1 VSAENQGQG
10 KAEQPTLTHTQ
21 CINRLQEIRD
31 AMGQIAELERPSD
44 EDDRYFAEL
53 RDEFDKTDRWR
64 KHLEREA
71 ELERIRGTANG
82 LTAARGLRTVPGAFG
97 ATTGGG
103 DSYDSDAINDPDSV
117 WRSAQYG
124 NPWDLSE
131 MRTFGR
137 SRESVNGELRS
148 RALDAIEKMPS
159 ASDAI
164 RQAGTRIVENFDDK
178 DATIARMAVLSS
190 SPAYVRAFSKAAT
203 NRLHELTGDEQRAL
217 AEVRALSLT
226 DSAGGYLVPFQLD
239 PTVIVTANG
248 SRNDIRR
255 IARQVVATAD
265 VWNGVSAGA
274 VAWSWDAEA
283 SQVSD
288 DSPTFAQP
296 SIPVY
301 KAAGFVPVSIE
312 ALQDMANGAQ
322 EIAKLLSEGREILEA
337 AAFAIGSGSGQPTGI
352 VTGLVGSG
360 AVVNSATTD
369 TLAVGD
375 LYTLQGSLP
384 ARYRANG
391 SWLATN
397 AFYNR
402 ARQFD
407 TAGGSSLW
415 AQIGDDRP
423 AQLLGKPIYEAE
435 DMDGVIN
442 ATQENYM
449 AVFGDFSNYVIA
461 DRIGM
466 TVEFIPHLF
475 QQTTAG
481 SGFGRPT
488 GQRGWYAY
496 YRTGAGVVN
505 TGAFKMLDV
514 T

>member
-1 VSAENQGQG
+1 VSADDKGQ
-10 KAEQPTLTHTQ
+10 AASPVEQPTLTHPQ

-31 AMGQIAELERPSD
+31 AMAQIAELDRPSA
-44 EDDRYFAEL
+44 EDDRYFQEL
-53 RDEFDKTDRWR
+53 TDEFDRTDGWR
-64 KHLEREA
+64 KHLERTA
-71 ELERIRGTANG
+71 ELERIRSTANG
-82 LTAARGLRTVPGAFG
+82 LSSVRGLRAVPGAFG
-97 ATTGGG
+97 ATTASG
-103 DSYDSDAINDPDSV
+103 DGYDSDAILNPDSIESK
-117 WRSAQYG
+117 RFR

-131 MRTFGR
+131 MRTWGR
-137 SRESVNGELRS
+137 SRDQVNAEYRA
-148 RALDAIEKMPS
+148 RALSAIEHLPS
-159 ASDAI
+159 ANDRVRSVSADI
-164 RQAGTRIVENFDDK
+164 IERFDDNN
-178 DATIARMAVLSS
+178 ATLARLALVSS
-190 SPAYVRAFSKAAT
+190 SPEYLRAFGKAAT

-217 AEVRALSLT
+217 EQTRALSLT

-239 PTVIVTANG
+239 PTVIITANG

-255 IARQVVATAD
+255 IARQVVAVGDT
-265 VWNGVSAGA
+265 WNGVTAGA
-274 VAWSWDAEA
+274 VSWSWDAEA
-283 SQVSD
+283 TQVSD
-288 DSPTFAQP
+288 DAPTFAQP

-312 ALQDMANGAQ
+312 ALQDMANGAA
-322 EIAKLLSEGREILEA
+322 EVARLLAFGKDVLEA
-337 AAFAIGSGSGQPTGI
+337 AAFAVGSGSGQPTGV

-360 AVVNSATTD
+360 AVTASATTD

-375 LYTLQGSLP
+375 LYTVQGALP
-384 ARYRANG
+384 ARFRANA
-391 SWLATN
+391 SWLGTN

-415 AQIGDDRP
+415 AQLADDRP
-423 AQLLGKPIYEAE
+423 ALLLGRPAYEAE

-449 AVFGDFSNYVIA
+449 AVFGDFENYVIA

-475 QQTTAG
+475 GTAN
-481 SGFGRPT
+481 GRPT

-496 YRTGAGVVN
+496 YRTGAQVVN
-505 TGAFKMLDV
+505 TAAFKMLNV

>member
-1 VSAENQGQG
+1 VSAENQGGQG

-31 AMGQIAELERPSD
+31 AMGQIAELDRPSD

-53 RDEFDKTDRWR
+53 RDEFDKTDSWR

-71 ELERIRGTANG
+71 ELERIRSTTSG
-82 LTAARGLRTVPGAFG
+82 LSGARGLRLAPGAFG
-97 ATTGGG
+97 SPAASG
-103 DSYDSDAINDPDSV
+103 DGYSDDVFNDPDSV
-117 WRSAQYG
+117 QGPTRFR

-131 MRTFGR
+131 MRTWGR
-137 SRESVNGELRS
+137 SREAVNAEYRS
-148 RALDAIEKMPS
+148 RALSAIEHLPS
-159 ASDAI
+159 ANDRVRSVSTDI
-164 RQAGTRIVENFDDK
+164 IERFDDNN
-178 DATIARMAVLSS
+178 ATLARLALVSS
-190 SPAYVRAFSKAAT
+190 SPEYLRAFGKAAT

-217 AEVRALSLT
+217 EQTRALSLT

-239 PTVIVTANG
+239 PTVIITANG

-255 IARQVVATAD
+255 IARQVVAVGDT
-265 VWNGVSAGA
+265 WNGVTAGA
-274 VAWSWDAEA
+274 VSWSWDAEA
-283 SQVSD
+283 TQVSD
-288 DSPTFAQP
+288 DAPTFAQP

-312 ALQDMANGAQ
+312 ALQDMANGAA
-322 EIAKLLSEGREILEA
+322 EVARLLAFGKDVLES
-337 AAFAIGSGSGQPTGI
+337 AAFAVGSGSGQPTGV

-360 AVVNSATTD
+360 AVTNSATTD

-375 LYTLQGSLP
+375 LYTVQGALP
-384 ARYRANG
+384 ARFRANA

-415 AQIGDDRP
+415 AQLADDRP
-423 AQLLGKPIYEAE
+423 ALLLGKPAYESE

-449 AVFGDFSNYVIA
+449 AVFGDFENYVIA

-475 QQTTAG
+475 GTAN
-481 SGFGRPT
+481 GRPT

-496 YRTGAGVVN
+496 YRTGATVVN
-505 TGAFKMLDV
+505 TSAFKMLDV

>member
-1 VSAENQGQG
+1 MPDEKNEESTE
-10 KAEQPTLTHTQ
+10 LRMTHTQ
-21 CINRLQEIRD
+21 SVNRLNEIREI
-31 AMGQIAELERPSD
+31 MSQLAELENPNT
-44 EDDRYFAEL
+44 EDDDYFREL
-53 RDEFDKTDRWR
+53 GQEFDKVDAHR
-64 KHLEREA
+64 KHLERQA
-71 ELERIRGTANG
+71 ELARVRSASAGVSATRHLRVER
-82 LTAARGLRTVPGAFG
+82 GAVG
-97 ATTGGG
+97 NS
-103 DSYDSDAINDPDSV
+103 DSYDRDALLEPDSIEDC
-117 WRSAQYG
+117 RFR

-137 SRESVNGELRS
+137 SQEEVNAELRA
-148 RALDAIEKMPS
+148 RATDAISKMPS
-159 ASDAI
+159 STDRI
-164 RQAGTRIVENFDDK
+164 REAATGIVERFDDK
-178 DATIARMAVLSS
+178 DATLARVALLGS
-190 SPAYVRAFSKAAT
+190 SPAYLRAFAKAST
-203 NRLHELTGDEQRAL
+203 NRLHEITADEQRAL
-217 AEVRALSLT
+217 EQVRAMSLT

-255 IARQVVATAD
+255 VARQVVATGD
-265 VWNGVSAGA
+265 TWNGVTAGA
-274 VAWSWDAEA
+274 VSWSWDAEA
-283 SQVSD
+283 TQVSD
-288 DSPTFAQP
+288 DTPTFAQP

-322 EIAKLLSEGREILEA
+322 EVAKLLSEGREILEA
-337 AAFAIGSGSGQPTGI
+337 AAFAVGSGSGQPTGI
-352 VTGLVGSG
+352 VTSLVGSG
-360 AVVNSATTD
+360 SIVTSATAD
-369 TLAVGD
+369 TLAVAD
-375 LYTLQGSLP
+375 LYNVQGSLP
-384 ARYRANG
+384 ARYRSNA

-415 AQIGDDRP
+415 AQLGEDRP
-423 AQLLGKPIYEAE
+423 AMLLGKPIYEAE

-449 AVFGDFSNYVIA
+449 AVFGDFSNYIIA

-496 YRTGAGVVN
+496 YRTGAGTVN
-505 TGAFKMLDV
+505 LSAFRMLNV

>member
-1 VSAENQGQG
+1 MADDTTGTT
-10 KAEQPTLTHTQ
+10 EQAPARKGPQLTHTQ
-21 CINRLQEIRD
+21 AVNRCRELDVEI
-31 AMGQIAELERPSD
+31 ERLAGL
-44 EDDRYFAEL
+44 DDPTPEEEKRFIEATE
-53 RDEFDKTDRWR
+53 EFHETDKWR
-64 KHLEREA
+64 RNLEREA
-71 ELERIRGTANG
+71 AFAQVRSITSGELRTAATRFGQPRIKLERGTS
-82 LTAARGLRTVPGAFG
+82 
-97 ATTGGG
+97 
-103 DSYDSDAINDPDSV
+103 DEYDRDAILEPDSV
-117 WRSAQYG
+117 ESVRFR

-131 MRTFGR
+131 VRTFGR
-137 SRESVNGELRS
+137 SKEEVNAELRA
-148 RALDAIEKMPS
+148 RALSAIERMP
-159 ASDAI
+159 AATDRI
-164 RQAGTRIVENFDDK
+164 RSVATDMVERFDDQ
-178 DATIARMAVLSS
+178 DAKLSRLALVGS
-190 SPAYVRAFSKAAT
+190 SPDYVRAFSKAAT
-203 NRLHELTGDEQRAL
+203 NRLHEMTKEESRAL
-217 AEVRALSLT
+217 EAVRALSLT

-239 PTVIVTANG
+239 PTVIITANG
-248 SRNDIRR
+248 SRNEIRKV
-255 IARQVVATAD
+255 ARQVVATGD

-288 DSPTFAQP
+288 DAPTFAQP
-296 SIPVY
+296 SIPIY

-312 ALQDMANGAQ
+312 ALQDMANGAA
-322 EIAKLLSEGREILEA
+322 EVARLLSEGREILEA

-360 AVVNSATTD
+360 AVVNSITTD

-375 LYTLQGSLP
+375 LYALQGSLP

-415 AQIGDDRP
+415 AQLGDDRP

-449 AVFGDFSNYVIA
+449 AVFGDFDNFVIA

-475 QQTTAG
+475 STTNN
-481 SGFGRPT
+481 RPT

-496 YRTGAGVVN
+496 YRTGSGVVN
-505 TGAFKMLDV
+505 TGAFRMLDV

>member
-1 VSAENQGQG
+1 MSADDKGQTAPSAG
-10 KAEQPTLTHTQ
+10 PTLTHTQ
-21 CINRLQEIRD
+21 CINRLHEIRD
-31 AMGQIAELERPSD
+31 AMAQITELDRPSE

-53 RDEFDKTDRWR
+53 AGEFDTVDAYRKKLERDAQLARIASAADGLSAS
-64 KHLEREA
+64 KHLRM
-71 ELERIRGTANG
+71 
-82 LTAARGLRTVPGAFG
+82 VPGSFG
-97 ATTGGG
+97 SDTSSGSSS
-103 DSYDSDAINDPDSV
+103 DYDRDAILEPDSIQAK
-117 WRSAQYG
+117 RFR

-131 MRTFGR
+131 MRTWGR
-137 SRESVNGELRS
+137 PREEVNGELRA
-148 RALDAIEKMPS
+148 RALSAIETMPS
-159 ASDAI
+159 ANDKI
-164 RQAGTRIVENFDDK
+164 RSTATDIVERYDDK
-178 DATIARMAVLSS
+178 DATLARFALLSS
-190 SPAYVRAFSKAAT
+190 SPAYLRAFSKAAT
-203 NRLHELTGDEQRAL
+203 NRLHEVTVEEQRAL

-255 IARQVVATAD
+255 IARQVVATSD

-274 VAWSWDAEA
+274 VSWSWDAEA
-283 SQVSD
+283 TEVSD
-288 DSPTFAQP
+288 DAPTFAQP

-322 EIAKLLSEGREILEA
+322 EVANLLAMGREILEA
-337 AAFAIGSGSGQPTGI
+337 AAFAIGSGVGQPTGV
-352 VTGLVGSG
+352 VTSLVGSG
-360 AVVNSATTD
+360 SVINSATTD

-375 LYTLQGSLP
+375 LYSVQGSLP
-384 ARYRANG
+384 ARYRTQG

-415 AQIGDDRP
+415 AQLGEDRP
-423 AQLLGKPIYEAE
+423 PMLLGKPIYEAE

-442 ATQENYM
+442 ATAENYM
-449 AVFGDFSNYVIA
+449 AVFGDFEYYVIA

-475 QQTTAG
+475 HTANN
-481 SGFGRPT
+481 RPS

-496 YRTGAGVVN
+496 YRTGAGCTN
-505 TGAFKMLDV
+505 TGAFRMLDV

>member
-1 VSAENQGQG
+1 VSADNQGGQG

-53 RDEFDKTDRWR
+53 RDEFDTTDRWR

-71 ELERIRGTANG
+71 ELERVRSTANG
-82 LTAARGLRTVPGAFG
+82 LTAARGLKLVPGTAFG
-97 ATTGGG
+97 GSSSSG
-103 DSYDSDAINDPDSV
+103 DGYDSDPITDPDSIQT
-117 WRSAQYG
+117 WRNQ

-131 MRTFGR
+131 MRTWGR
-137 SRESVNGELRS
+137 SREAVNAEYRA
-148 RALDAIEKMPS
+148 RALSAIEHMP
-159 ASDAI
+159 AATDRI
-164 RQAGTRIVENFDDK
+164 RSTATDIVERFDDK
-178 DATIARMAVLSS
+178 DATLARLALVAS

-203 NRLHELTGDEQRAL
+203 NRLHEMTIEEQRAL
-217 AEVRALSLT
+217 AETRALSLT

-239 PTVIVTANG
+239 PTVIITANG

-255 IARQVVATAD
+255 VARQVVAVGDT
-265 VWNGVSAGA
+265 WNGVTAGA
-274 VAWSWDAEA
+274 VSWSWDAEA
-283 SQVSD
+283 TQVSD
-288 DSPTFAQP
+288 DAPTFAQP
-296 SIPVY
+296 SVPVY

-312 ALQDMANGAQ
+312 ALQDMANGAA
-322 EIAKLLSEGREILEA
+322 EVARLLAFGKDGLES
-337 AAFAIGSGSGQPTGI
+337 AAFAVGSGSGQPTGV

-360 AVVNSATTD
+360 AVTNSATTD

-375 LYTLQGSLP
+375 LYNLQGALP
-384 ARYRANG
+384 ARFRANA

-415 AQIGDDRP
+415 AQLADDRP
-423 AQLLGKPIYEAE
+423 ALLLGKPAYEAE

-449 AVFGDFSNYVIA
+449 AVFGDFENFVIA

-475 QQTTAG
+475 GTAN
-481 SGFGRPT
+481 GRPT

-496 YRTGAGVVN
+496 YRTGSAVVN
-505 TGAFKMLDV
+505 TAAFKMLDV

>member
-1 VSAENQGQG
+1 MSADDKGQA
-10 KAEQPTLTHTQ
+10 KAPAEQPTLTHTQ

-53 RDEFDKTDRWR
+53 RDEFDKTDAWR

-71 ELERIRGTANG
+71 ELARIRSTTNG
-82 LTAARGLRTVPGAFG
+82 LSAARGLRTVPGAFG
-97 ATTGGG
+97 GQTASG
-103 DSYDSDAINDPDSV
+103 DGYDSDAILEPDSIQ
-117 WRSAQYG
+117 AQRFR

-131 MRTFGR
+131 MRTWGR
-137 SRESVNGELRS
+137 SREAVNAEYRA
-148 RALDAIEKMPS
+148 RALSAIEHMPS
-159 ASDAI
+159 ANDRI
-164 RQAGTRIVENFDDK
+164 RSTATDIVERFDDK
-178 DATIARMAVLSS
+178 DATLARLALVAS
-190 SPAYVRAFSKAAT
+190 SPEYVRAFAKAAT
-203 NRLHELTGDEQRAL
+203 NRLHELTIDEQRAL
-217 AEVRALSLT
+217 AETRALSLT

-239 PTVIVTANG
+239 PTVIITANG

-255 IARQVVATAD
+255 IARQVVAVGDT
-265 VWNGVSAGA
+265 WNGVTAGA
-274 VAWSWDAEA
+274 VSWSWDAEA
-283 SQVSD
+283 TQVSD
-288 DSPTFAQP
+288 DAPTFAQP

-312 ALQDMANGAQ
+312 ALQDMANGAA
-322 EIAKLLSEGREILEA
+322 EVARLLAFGKDVLEA
-337 AAFAIGSGSGQPTGI
+337 SAFAVGSGSGQPTGV

-360 AVVNSATTD
+360 AVTNSATTD

-375 LYTLQGSLP
+375 LYTVQGALP
-384 ARYRANG
+384 ARFRAG
-391 SWLATN
+391 AAWLATN

-407 TAGGSSLW
+407 TAGGSALW
-415 AQIGDDRP
+415 AQLADDRP
-423 AQLLGKPIYEAE
+423 ALLLGRPAYEAE

-449 AVFGDFSNYVIA
+449 AVFGDFENYVIA

-475 QQTTAG
+475 GTAN
-481 SGFGRPT
+481 GRPT

-496 YRTGAGVVN
+496 YRTGATVVN
-505 TGAFKMLDV
+505 TAAFKLLNV